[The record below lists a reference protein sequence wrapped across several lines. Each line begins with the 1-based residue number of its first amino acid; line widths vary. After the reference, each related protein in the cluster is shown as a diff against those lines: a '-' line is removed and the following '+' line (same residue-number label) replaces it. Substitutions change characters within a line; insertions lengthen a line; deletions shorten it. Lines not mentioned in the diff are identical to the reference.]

1 MEIAIKRMTT
11 TKHSFNKLIY
21 FILIYQFIYLITIID
36 VSSTSQRRIHALF
49 MQNALNVNFKRLH
62 SNKTKNIT
70 ASTLKFNKLSKY
82 ATTKR
87 RFKNSCKNNV
97 SLKRNNKDC
106 FRSLTCCSF
115 ATHYI
120 YVKSSQHDKHLKKI
134 NRLEKFELKVSWP
147 YLVMIA

>member
-1 MEIAIKRMTT
+1 MTT
-11 TKHSFNKLIY
+11 TKYSFNKLIY

-87 RFKNSCKNNV
+87 RFKNSYKNNV
-97 SLKRNNKDC
+97 SLRE
-106 FRSLTCCSF
+106 
-115 ATHYI
+115 I
-120 YVKSSQHDKHLKKI
+120 IKI
-134 NRLEKFELKVSWP
+134 VSDH
-147 YLVMIA
+147 